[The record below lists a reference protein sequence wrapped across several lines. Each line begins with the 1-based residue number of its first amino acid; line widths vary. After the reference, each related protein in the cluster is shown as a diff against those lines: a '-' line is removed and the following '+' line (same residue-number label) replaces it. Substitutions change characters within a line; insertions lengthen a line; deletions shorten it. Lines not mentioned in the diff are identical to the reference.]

1 MMAQEMQV
9 DTRNGAPDV
18 SQSPAFAHVAVMHPA
33 DASPGPWGGGPAD
46 ALATALAD
54 ECLVRF
60 IHFPIDY
67 ESDTAG
73 QQIAATF
80 AHVRDQADG
89 DRFDAVLMIGGPQ
102 FDLGPDLMHQVL
114 APCIAQAT
122 APVLTALG
130 ADDAS
135 TLLGD
140 VAYRVFPDPHS
151 LVKFVSTSIRGD
163 RRAAEAVIAEIGSL
177 AQFLVTE
184 HAVEAKILMA
194 AVLRPAVAK
203 HLSRHEMQCEDATH
217 KLDRITETL
226 RHRVQREI
234 VLTAQTQT
242 SIGAALTRH
251 AERRNRKTAAALLW
265 LRLSVL
271 LVFLSV
277 AALSWYFTTP
287 SVSMF
292 CSGCA
297 LVLLSA
303 VYVAMG
309 NRIADQST

>member
-1 MMAQEMQV
+1 MAQQMQV
-9 DTRNGAPDV
+9 DMRDGAPDV
-18 SQSPAFAHVAVMHPA
+18 SPPPAFAHVAVMYPA
-33 DASPGPWGGGPAD
+33 DASPGPWGAGPAA
-46 ALATALAD
+46 ALAAALTD

-60 IHFPIDY
+60 IYFPIAY

-73 QQIAATF
+73 QQITTAF
-80 AHVRDQADG
+80 DRIRDHADT
-89 DRFDAVLMIGGPQ
+89 DRFDAILMIGGPQ
-102 FDLGPDLMHQVL
+102 IEIGPDLMHRVL
-114 APCIAQAT
+114 SPCVTGAA

-130 ADDAS
+130 PDDAA

-140 VAYRVFPDPHS
+140 AAYRVFTDPYS
-151 LVKFVSTSIRGD
+151 LVKFVSASIRGN
-163 RRAAEAVIAEIGSL
+163 RPAAETVIAEIGSL

-184 HAVEAKILMA
+184 HTVEAKILMTS
-194 AVLRPAVAK
+194 VLRPAVDK
-203 HLSRHEMQCEDATH
+203 HLSRHAMQCEDATRT
-217 KLDRITETL
+217 LDRITEAL
-226 RHRVQREI
+226 RQRIQREI
-234 VLTAQTQT
+234 VLMTETQT
-242 SIGAALTRH
+242 GIGAALSRH
-251 AERRNRKTAAALLW
+251 AERRNRKTAAGLLR

-271 LVFLSV
+271 LVFLAV
-277 AALSWYFTTP
+277 AALTWYFTTP